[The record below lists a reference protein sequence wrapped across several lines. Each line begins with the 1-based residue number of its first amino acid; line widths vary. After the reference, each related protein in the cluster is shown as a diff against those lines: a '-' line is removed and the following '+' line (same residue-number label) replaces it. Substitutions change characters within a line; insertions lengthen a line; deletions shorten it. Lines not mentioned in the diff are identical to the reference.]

1 MLDVAELSKSFLGV
15 LYAPQSAGY
24 DEARK
29 IHNGMIDRKPAL
41 IARCQ
46 GMADIADAVRFA
58 RANDL
63 EISIRGGGHNVG
75 GRAVADDCLMIDLSL
90 MKSVH
95 VDAATRTAIVG
106 GGALWKEFN
115 REAQLYGLAATGG
128 VVGTTGVG
136 GLTLGGGLGFLMP
149 KYGMALDNLLS
160 VDLVL
165 ADGSVVR
172 ASAESNPDLF
182 WAIRGGGGNFG
193 VAGSFEFQLHPVGP
207 IVVGGLVAFPFSE
220 ARQVLTK
227 WRELTLTAP
236 DELMLVA
243 ALITAPDGSGNK
255 LVAVA
260 ACHCGARTD
269 AEEIMTRIKG
279 FGTVAMDAL
288 GPIPYTVL
296 NGMLDDG
303 FPKGAFNYWKSSF
316 IHTLTDEAIG
326 TVISLYEGCPVPS
339 NQLLFE
345 HFHGAAARK
354 PADETAYALRDTGYN
369 VAIIGQWFDRA
380 DEGAATSWCRNAFSA
395 LQAYVGPRRYA
406 NYIGSDEDADAAAV
420 AAYGANLPRLRELKR
435 KYDPENVFAHNVN
448 IRPS

>member
-1 MLDVAELSKSFLGV
+1 MRDVTELSKSFHGV
-15 LYAPQSAGY
+15 LYTPQSAGY
-24 DEARK
+24 NEARK
-29 IHNGMIDRKPAL
+29 IHNGMIDRRPSL
-41 IARCQ
+41 IAQCK

-63 EISIRGGGHNVG
+63 EISVRGGGHNVG

-95 VDAATRTAIVG
+95 VDAAKRTAIVG
-106 GGALWKEFN
+106 GGTLWKEFN
-115 REAQLYGLAATGG
+115 REAQLYGLATTGG

-136 GLTLGGGLGFLMP
+136 GLTLGGGIGFLMP
-149 KYGMALDNLLS
+149 KFGMALDNLLS
-160 VDLVL
+160 VDLVM
-165 ADGSVVR
+165 ADGSVMT

-182 WAIRGGGGNFG
+182 WAVRGGGGNFG
-193 VAGSFEFQLHPVGP
+193 VAGSFEFQVHPVGP
-207 IVVGGLVAFPFSE
+207 EVLGGLVAFPFLE
-220 ARQVLTK
+220 AREVLTQ
-227 WRELTLTAP
+227 WRELTLEAP

-243 ALITAPDGSGNK
+243 GLITAPDGSGSK
-255 LVAVA
+255 LIAVV
-260 ACHCGARTD
+260 ACHCGAPSD
-269 AEEIMTRIKG
+269 AEKVMARIRG

-288 GPIPYTVL
+288 GPIPYTQL

-326 TVISLYEGCPVPS
+326 AVISLYEGCPVPS
-339 NQLLFE
+339 NQVLLE

-369 VAIIGQWFDRA
+369 VAIIGQWFDRT
-380 DEGAATSWCRNAFSA
+380 DESAATSWCRNTYSA
-395 LQAYVGPRRYA
+395 LEAYVGPRRYA

-420 AAYGANLPRLRELKR
+420 AAYGANLPRLREIKR
-435 KYDPENVFAHNVN
+435 KYDPQNVFAHNVN